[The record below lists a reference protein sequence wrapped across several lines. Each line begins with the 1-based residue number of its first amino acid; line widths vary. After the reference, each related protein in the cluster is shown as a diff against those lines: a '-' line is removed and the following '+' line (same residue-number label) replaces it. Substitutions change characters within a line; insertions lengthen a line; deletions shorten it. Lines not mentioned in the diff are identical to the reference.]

1 MERIDAPD
9 LQAAAPEVALG
20 LSSVGVTGVQKAVRI
35 GRGRGEKLIAA
46 TIDCTVD
53 LDPRQKG
60 VHMSRFPELFEE
72 AVEGVVQDDAFLV
85 EDLAE
90 HVARRVVD
98 RQEALLAEV
107 RITARYPYE
116 RRTPVTKLATQ
127 EMVSLIG
134 IAAASRERVRRVVGV
149 EATGINACPCAQGL
163 VRGAAAD
170 RLLEAG
176 FEDGDVERIL
186 ELVPLATHNQ
196 RGRGTLLVG
205 TGERLNAERLV
216 EIVEGS
222 MSSPIYELLKRP
234 DELFVVEHAH
244 LQPRFVEDSV
254 RVALKSVL
262 DELLRLRDDDFVLS
276 RQVNFETIHAHE
288 VVAERYGTI
297 GELRAELAM
306 AASVAGTAGDARPKS
321 GQRPRACRAYRAQGL
336 VARVASL
343 RRRRSSKRLSSP
355 RASRPMF
362 ARWRKTTPSPAAP
375 PNAIT
380 GHG

>member
-1 MERIDAPD
+1 MERTTETPD

-20 LSSVGVTGVQKAVRI
+20 LSSVGVTGVQKAVRV
-35 GRGRGEKLIAA
+35 GRGRREKLIAA

-72 AVEGVVQDDAFLV
+72 AVEGVVEDDAFLV
-85 EDLAE
+85 EELAE

-98 RQEALLAEV
+98 RQGALLAEV
-107 RITARYPYE
+107 RIVARYPYE
-116 RRTPVTKLATQ
+116 RETPVTKLATQ

-134 IAAASRERVRRVVGV
+134 IAAASREGVRRVVGV

-205 TGERLNAERLV
+205 TAERLNAERLV
-216 EIVEGS
+216 ELVEAS

-262 DELLRLRDDDFVLS
+262 DELPRLEDGDFVLS

-288 VVAERYGTI
+288 VVAERHGTI
-297 GELRAELAM
+297 GELRAELDGADH
-306 AASVAGTAGDARPKS
+306 G
-321 GQRPRACRAYRAQGL
+321 
-336 VARVASL
+336 
-343 RRRRSSKRLSSP
+343 
-355 RASRPMF
+355 
-362 ARWRKTTPSPAAP
+362 PAAHTVLRDWLR
-375 PNAIT
+375 A
-380 GHG
+380 